1 MSNEPDY
8 ELISKKWYFWIPL
21 VLMGMVFVASLVEL
35 LTYGNVNYVSFIIW
49 LFLGV
54 NTVLLVWSYS
64 TIHRGVHI
72 ACGILMITIIMIYLY
87 FLDGF
92 SFYGFRD
99 FWYLFLSV
107 IAGLLL
113 FIFSFFDYSDESD
126 SSE

>member
-1 MSNEPDY
+1 MSSELDY
-8 ELISKKWYFWIPL
+8 ISLRKKSYFWYPL
-21 VLMGMVFVASLVEL
+21 VMMGIVFYKAYGEL
-35 LTYGNVNYVSFIIW
+35 LEYGFINNVSFIIW
-49 LFLGV
+49 FFIGV
-54 NTVLLVWSYS
+54 NTVLLICSYFF
-64 TIHRGVHI
+64 IKRGVHI
-72 ACGILMITIIMIYLY
+72 ACGILMITISMIYLY